1 MRYKQF
7 CPIAKASELVGEKWT
22 FLLIREMAMGGR
34 RFSDF
39 QKGMKLIS
47 PTMLSKRLN
56 ELTEN
61 GLVER
66 RKIPGQSGYEYFL
79 SAAGKDLFPVV
90 QQLGEWGMRWARGQM
105 ADDELDVE
113 LLLLYLSRSINPDKL
128 VGDETTIQFNF
139 TDLDKLSKWWLVVKQ
154 DNVDVCLDDP
164 GREVSVWFT
173 TDLRTMVR
181 IWMGDCSYKAAISD
195 KRLILVGPARLTRN
209 VEEWMS
215 SSVFAEAAAANPVK
229 D

>member
-22 FLLIREMAMGGR
+22 FLLIRELAMGGS

-39 QKGMKLIS
+39 QKGMKQIS

-56 ELTEN
+56 DLAEN

-66 RKIPGQSGYEYFL
+66 RKIPDQSGYEYFL
-79 SAAGKDLFPVV
+79 SPAGKELFPVV
-90 QQLGEWGMRWARGQM
+90 LQLGEWGMRWARGQM
-105 ADDELDVE
+105 ADDDLDVE
-113 LLLLYLSRSINPDKL
+113 LLILYLSRSIKPDNL
-128 VGDETTIQFNF
+128 GGNETTIQFNF

-154 DNVDVCLDDP
+154 NDVDVCLDDP

-173 TDLRTMVR
+173 TDLRTMTQ
-181 IWMGDCSYKAAISD
+181 IWMGDCSYKAAIND

-209 VEEWMS
+209 VENWMS
-215 SSVFAEAAAANPVK
+215 SSIFAGTASAQSLV
-229 D
+229 